1 LLIHSKL
8 HKIQFWKQQSN
19 LDKEG
24 KVYDVENIETDERV
38 SPEKRLQRV
47 INGCFQIIVE
57 PFLCLAFGS
66 CKNLAPKVFIVEK
79 DKFFNP
85 KAKVISEAGQN
96 FSSILAAAQT
106 CPTKATSII
115 DRNSGE
121 YIYL

>member
-8 HKIQFWKQQSN
+8 RKIQFWKQQSN

-24 KVYDVENIETDERV
+24 KGYDVENIETDEKV

-57 PFLCLAFGS
+57 PSLCLAFGS
-66 CKNLAPKVFIVEK
+66 CETLTPKVLVVDK

-85 KAKVISEAGQN
+85 KAKVISEASQD
-96 FSSILAAAQT
+96 FSSILATAQT
-106 CPTKATSII
+106 CPTKAISII